1 VDLALDIR
9 QLRIRLLRDQI
20 VAELPLALTQ
30 AIKVRRAE
38 GDRADLTAIVR
49 TCRAHP
55 HGLRDLL
62 RVVRQFA
69 GNSAQVAALSRSID
83 AMERA

>member
-1 VDLALDIR
+1 VDHALDIR
-9 QLRIRLLRDQI
+9 QLRISHLRDQI
-20 VAELPLALTQ
+20 VAELPLTLTR
-30 AIKVRRAE
+30 AIRMRRAE

-55 HGLRDLL
+55 HGLRELL

-69 GNSAQVAALSRSID
+69 GNSTQVDKLSKSIEAL
-83 AMERA
+83 ERA